1 MAIGFF
7 AYALATYKGIPVTLI
22 VLAVLVLVY
31 GIVMNRSVFGRHI
44 YAIGGN
50 LHAAELSGIKT
61 RNVNFWL
68 FVNMGFLAALAGLIF
83 TARLNLAGPKAGDGF
98 ELEAISAAF
107 IGGAA
112 VQGGVGTIGGAIIGG
127 LIIGVLNNGMSIMGI
142 GIEWQQAVK
151 GLVLLLRRRLRRL
164 QQAPLRRPLIP
175 EQFSPSPGEIHVVLG
190 VDSPGLDAVLARV
203 AGDVAFAHVRRL
215 SGLTATLD
223 LADNVF
229 LGIEPR
235 RRLFGLPGIVDRA
248 SMRTR
253 TTALLRRVD
262 VYTPLPTPAKDLD
275 DASRVLVEVA
285 RALAHGA
292 TTIALTEPTAG
303 LTDAAAGRVV
313 QVLRRLANDG
323 VAVVIASQR
332 PRLAL
337 EIADVVSVLSEGS
350 VTTVL
355 RPGDS
360 RVDARGRL
368 LRAMAG
374 ETMAGERWRRD
385 DGGETKA
392 GETMAGEAM
401 AGETKAGEAMAGEAP
416 VGATG
421 PASRDRATESPSAPL
436 VEIVNWSTL
445 DEFDRTTPVV
455 IDASVSAAAGEIVG
469 LAGLEGSG
477 RNELLL
483 SVFGRTAGSEP
494 AGVVLLEGLPVDTS
508 TTLSAIR
515 AGIFAIVTVQPKYR
529 VRIVGGISA
538 PATPSMLPAL
548 VNTGL
553 VSRDD
558 EPHPSSP
565 GARALERRAHAGT

>member
-1 MAIGFF
+1 M
-7 AYALATYKGIPVTLI
+7 
-22 VLAVLVLVY
+22 
-31 GIVMNRSVFGRHI
+31 
-44 YAIGGN
+44 
-50 LHAAELSGIKT
+50 
-61 RNVNFWL
+61 
-68 FVNMGFLAALAGLIF
+68 
-83 TARLNLAGPKAGDGF
+83 
-98 ELEAISAAF
+98 
-107 IGGAA
+107 
-112 VQGGVGTIGGAIIGG
+112 
-127 LIIGVLNNGMSIMGI
+127 
-142 GIEWQQAVK
+142 
-151 GLVLLLRRRLRRL
+151 
-164 QQAPLRRPLIP
+164 
-175 EQFSPSPGEIHVVLG
+175 
-190 VDSPGLDAVLARV
+190 
-203 AGDVAFAHVRRL
+203 RRL
-215 SGLTATLD
+215 SGLTGTLD

-235 RRLFGLPGIVDRA
+235 RRLFGLPGIVDRV
-248 SMRTR
+248 SMRAR

-262 VYTPLPTPAKDLD
+262 VYTPLPTPAKELD

-292 TTIALTEPTAG
+292 TTIALTEPTAA
-303 LTDAAAGRVV
+303 LTEAGANRVT

-337 EIADVVSVLSEGS
+337 EIADAVSVLSSGS

-374 ETMAGERWRRD
+374 G
-385 DGGETKA
+385 
-392 GETMAGEAM
+392 AM
-401 AGETKAGEAMAGEAP
+401 AGGPMAGGAPVGEEPASEAP
-416 VGATG
+416 VDATG
-421 PASRDRATESPSAPL
+421 PAPRDRATESPSGPL
-436 VEIVNWSTL
+436 VEVVNWSTL

-455 IDASVSAAAGEIVG
+455 VDASVSAAAGEIVG

-483 SVFGRTAGSEP
+483 SVFGRTAGTAP
-494 AGVVLLEGLPVDTS
+494 TGVVLLDGLPVDTS
-508 TTLSAIR
+508 TTIAAIR

-538 PATPSMLPAL
+538 PATPSMLPTL

-558 EPHPSSP
+558 ERQSSTP
-565 GARALERRAHAGT
+565 GARALDAVRMRGRDDEWVRIRSLLELFPASEHRVLLLVEPTRELDAEQRAEVWRLLGQTTAAGKAVIMTSSDLDELQQLCDRTVAMAGGRVVGEVPRGGGRLELLELIAPL